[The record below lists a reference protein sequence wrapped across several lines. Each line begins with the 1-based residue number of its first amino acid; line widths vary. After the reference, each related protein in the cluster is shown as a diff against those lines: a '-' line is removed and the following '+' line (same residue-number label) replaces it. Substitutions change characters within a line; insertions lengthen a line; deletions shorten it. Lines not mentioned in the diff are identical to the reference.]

1 MFEAF
6 FHVKNGKSPFS
17 GNVFHGNPL
26 LLYFLLLLKINKL
39 SYFKSKFALH
49 LLTSICDFIAA
60 INLMEIVNF
69 VETKDA
75 AKSPKT
81 KEKSTFS
88 ILIAILYVSNPFAI
102 FNSIISFS
110 TINYCLLFVTV
121 KNALKRRTL
130 SSCLFFSLLI
140 FTEIYALLFF
150 PLLIA
155 IFYKK
160 EETIF
165 NKVSKIAL
173 LTLLVAFFVGTP
185 IYLLSKEKGTNFLKE
200 SYLFL
205 LSVFFKILECKF
217 ESKFRNVL
225 VFVCPDVGKVSKNI
239 FDHLQHAIDFCF
251 NSNFDRF
258 LARALFLIRHFNV
271 CANNL

>member
-1 MFEAF
+1 MKRVYFKILLLTLLTRFTVFILFASRKNSPSNNSIAFSIGFEQRHNNFENMFEAF

-185 IYLLSKEKGTNFLKE
+185 IYLLSKEKFC
-200 SYLFL
+200 L
-205 LSVFFKILECKF
+205 LL
-217 ESKFRNVL
+217 
-225 VFVCPDVGKVSKNI
+225 
-239 FDHLQHAIDFCF
+239 
-251 NSNFDRF
+251 
-258 LARALFLIRHFNV
+258 
-271 CANNL
+271 